1 MKTDAAVRRMSRQ
14 RNGRMPAGRGYP
26 HLPFSGRDEIVPKKF
41 IRLPHHITV
50 MPHKHKKTMILLAVL
65 VLLVL
70 PVAAITPPGRIIVY
84 STPQGANA
92 CIDNKNC
99 DITPSTFAVEGN
111 AWHMVVVTE
120 KGYRDWTETVYVTSD
135 QTSVVNAYLDQ
146 DPAATAIQ
154 VNVTPGG
161 GTICL
166 DNNECRDNVGTVN
179 STGSALF
186 TGVSPGYH
194 TVSVESPAGY
204 MDTMKL
210 VQVNLGKLTAVNIT
224 LDVIIATPTTPKP
237 PAIATGIV
245 RVYVDRT
252 GSTIC
257 IDNANCVYNVGG
269 SPGPGTGTAIFNGVT
284 VNETHI
290 VTVAADGYEPFSA
303 TVSVGKDMIEKVD
316 VSLQPIAGATTVR
329 TGTTVPV
336 TTVPTTAIPVTT
348 IPAAT
353 TTVMPISTKSGMD
366 AVPLFMALAL
376 CGMVLLF
383 RKNRE

>member
-1 MKTDAAVRRMSRQ
+1 
-14 RNGRMPAGRGYP
+14 MPQKYTK
-26 HLPFSGRDEIVPKKF
+26 I
-41 IRLPHHITV
+41 
-50 MPHKHKKTMILLAVL
+50 ILLLTVI

-70 PVAAITPPGRIIVY
+70 PATALVPPGRIIVY

-111 AWHMVVVTE
+111 AWHMIVVTE

-146 DPAATAIQ
+146 DPAATAIR

-166 DNNECRDNVGTVN
+166 DNSECRNNVGTVN
-179 STGSALF
+179 STASALF

-194 TVSVESPAGY
+194 TISVESPAGY

-210 VQVNLGKLTAVNIT
+210 VQVNLGKTTEVNIT

-237 PAIATGIV
+237 PATPTGMV

-257 IDNANCVYNVGG
+257 MDNARCVYNVGG
-269 SPGPGTGTAIFNGVT
+269 NPGPGTGTTIIKDVT

-303 TVSVGKDMIEKVD
+303 TVSVSKDMIEKVD
-316 VSLQPIAGATTVR
+316 VSLQPIAGVTTVR
-329 TGTTVPV
+329 TTTPPPATTVP
-336 TTVPTTAIPVTT
+336 
-348 IPAAT
+348 AT
-353 TTVMPISTKSGMD
+353 TTLVSTTPIPPIPTKSGMD

-376 CGMVLLF
+376 CGMVFLF